1 MLRRSSAMSSTSCAL
16 RAADPAMRTL
26 RVAVPGTTANL
37 GSGFD
42 CVGMA
47 LDFHDELELDLLD
60 DPGALHIAVSGQG
73 EGNVPL
79 DDTHLVISSILAGLE
94 AWGGERPGMRLR
106 SVNRIPHSRGL
117 GSSASAIVAG
127 LAFAWGI
134 SRPGQELDRRE
145 LTRVSS
151 FLEGHPDNAG
161 AAVWGGAILAWFEGQ
176 TVRLVQLNVP
186 GAITARVW
194 VPHFEV
200 GTAGARSVLP
210 ETVSRD
216 DAVAQA
222 IASAALPLALERRHD
237 LLFAATSDRLHQS
250 YRAGMMQPSFDL
262 MTALRD
268 NGVAATIS
276 GAGPT
281 VIAVGTQQQLA
292 LSDDVAAEGFERHDL
307 ALGTGVELTEA

>member
-1 MLRRSSAMSSTSCAL
+1 ME
-16 RAADPAMRTL
+16 TL
-26 RVAVPGTTANL
+26 RVTVPGTTANL

-47 LDFHDELELDLLD
+47 LSLSDDLELDLLA
-60 DPGALHIAVSGQG
+60 DPQQLEIIVSGQG
-73 EGNVPL
+73 TENVPH
-79 DDTHLVISSILAGLE
+79 DESHLVISSLLAGLR

-106 SVNRIPHSRGL
+106 CLNRIPHSRGL

-134 SRPGQELDRRE
+134 SHPGEELDRPE

-151 FLEGHPDNAG
+151 HIEGHPDNAG
-161 AAVWGGAILAWFEGQ
+161 AAVWGGAILAWFENT

-186 GAITARVW
+186 SSISVRVW
-194 VPHFEV
+194 VPDFEV

-210 ETVSRD
+210 ESVARS

-222 IASAALPLALERRHD
+222 IASATLPLALERRHD
-237 LLFAATSDRLHQS
+237 LLFAATSDRLHQA
-250 YRAGMMQPSFDL
+250 YRARLMRPSHDL

-268 NGVAATIS
+268 NGVPAAIS

-281 VIAVGTQQQLA
+281 VIAVGTPEQLA
-292 LSDDVAAEGFERHDL
+292 LGQEVPASGFECHDL
-307 ALGTGVELTEA
+307 SLGSGVTLSHA

>member
-1 MLRRSSAMSSTSCAL
+1 MQ
-16 RAADPAMRTL
+16 TL

-47 LDFHDELELDLLD
+47 LAFNDELELDLLD
-60 DPGALHIAVSGQG
+60 DPGALDIVVSGEG
-73 EGNVPL
+73 AGNVPV
-79 DDTHLVISSILAGLE
+79 DDSHLVISSILTGLE
-94 AWGGERPGMRLR
+94 VWGGKRPGMRLR

-134 SRPGQELDRRE
+134 SHPGQDLDRRE

-161 AAVWGGAILAWFEGQ
+161 AAVWGGAILAWFEGE

-186 GAITARVW
+186 DAITTRVW

-210 ETVSRD
+210 DSVARD

-250 YRAGMMQPSFDL
+250 YRATLMQPSYDL
-262 MTALRD
+262 MTALRA
-268 NGVAATIS
+268 NGVPATIS

-281 VIAVGTQQQLA
+281 VIAVGTHEQLA
-292 LSDDVAAEGFERHDL
+292 SSDDVAAEGFERHDL
-307 ALGTGVELTEA
+307 ALGPGVELSRV